1 MIMRGFGGVGGFGW
15 IGAVIGI
22 AICVAI
28 IVVVVLLT
36 IYAIR
41 GLSRSRS
48 SSSVMPQAPVIPP
61 LQTPKEILQARYARG
76 EITREQ
82 YMAMLED
89 IK

>member
-1 MIMRGFGGVGGFGW
+1 MIMRGFGGFGW
-15 IGAVIGI
+15 IGAIIGLVIMI
-22 AICVAI
+22 AI
-28 IVVVVLLT
+28 IVAVIVLI

-41 GLSRSRS
+41 GLNRSRS
-48 SSSVMPQAPVIPP
+48 GRDVMSQGSVTPP

-89 IK
+89 LK

>member
-1 MIMRGFGGVGGFGW
+1 MGGFGW
-15 IGAVIGI
+15 IGAIIGL
-22 AICVAI
+22 ALCVAI

-36 IYAIR
+36 IYAVR
-41 GLSRSRS
+41 RLSRSRS
-48 SSSVMPQAPVIPP
+48 GTSVMPQGPVTPP

>member
-1 MIMRGFGGVGGFGW
+1 MFMRGFGGFGGGW
-15 IGAVIGI
+15 IGAIIGLIIMI
-22 AICVAI
+22 AIVVAV
-28 IVVVVLLT
+28 IVLV

-41 GLSRSRS
+41 GIRRRSNYDAA
-48 SSSVMPQAPVIPP
+48 PQGPLVAPP

-82 YMAMLED
+82 YLAMLED